1 MTTIQSTPTVA
12 APVNVE
18 SPAKVTREGIAQTLA
33 ANPRKMTSQLAREL
47 GIPEVEVIRALPAD
61 QVTEMDA
68 SRWMELIE
76 RFPDFGKTHVIVNS
90 PSATLEVNGEFGKF
104 SRWMGYFNV
113 QTPSLDM
120 HIRED
125 GVASV
130 FAVAKLSHMDG
141 VPVLSFQFYGPQGH
155 SAFKVFLSFGGK
167 ETSPERQ
174 QLFNQL
180 KSEFALSAKA

>member
-1 MTTIQSTPTVA
+1 MQTATTLETTTPIKPSTEELRA
-12 APVNVE
+12 M
-18 SPAKVTREGIAQTLA
+18 LA

-47 GIPEVEVIRALPAD
+47 GMAEVDVIRALPTE
-61 QVTEMDA
+61 QVTELDP

-76 RFPDFGKTHVIVNS
+76 KFPEFGKTHVIVNS

-125 GVASV
+125 GVAAV

-167 ETSPERQ
+167 ETSPERH

-180 KSEFALSAKA
+180 KNDFALKARA